1 MTNDKFEEAVKAE
14 ASYCLDLLTIKGKE
28 YGPEGIDRLINFKLA
43 AGLQGGTPAQALWG
57 MLTKHLA
64 SLSVMINA
72 PVGSS
77 IDKWV
82 EKITEFIPR
91 NDHVE
96 CINYL
101 LILYAMIKEIYDEQ
115 NRSEDPEPGL
125 DS

>member
-28 YGPEGIDRLINFKLA
+28 YGPEGIDRLINFRLA

-72 PVGSS
+72 PVGSP

-82 EKITEFIPR
+82 EKIT
-91 NDHVE
+91 DS
-96 CINYL
+96 INYL